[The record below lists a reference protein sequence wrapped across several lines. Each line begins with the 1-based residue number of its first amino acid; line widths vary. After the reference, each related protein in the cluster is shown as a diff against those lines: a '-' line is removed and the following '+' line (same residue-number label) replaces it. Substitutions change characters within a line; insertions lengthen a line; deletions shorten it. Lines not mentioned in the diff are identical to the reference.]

1 MFEQNEVI
9 ALDIKNK
16 AEYYNNDIRLKRIL
30 TRISNYG
37 DLAINLSDF
46 NYILKLRKI
55 DKHYS
60 ITKLKELLHSNN
72 IGYSW
77 LIKNLKIPR
86 ATLSKILN
94 SERNVKLITLN
105 KMFSIISN
113 NTELKISKQD
123 LLD

>member
-1 MFEQNEVI
+1 MFEQNEII

-16 AEYYNNDIRLKRIL
+16 VENTNDIRLKRIL

-46 NYILKLRKI
+46 NYVLKLNAS

-60 ITKLKELLHSNN
+60 IIKLKDLLHNNN
-72 IGYSW
+72 IGYAW

-86 ATLSKILN
+86 ATLSKTLN
-94 SERNVKLITLN
+94 GNRNVKLLTLN
-105 KMFSIISN
+105 KIFETVSN